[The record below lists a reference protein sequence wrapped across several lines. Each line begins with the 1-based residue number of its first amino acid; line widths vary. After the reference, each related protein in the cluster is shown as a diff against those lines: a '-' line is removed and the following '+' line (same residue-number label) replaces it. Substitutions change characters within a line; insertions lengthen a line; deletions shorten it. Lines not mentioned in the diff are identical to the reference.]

1 MWTDTFMG
9 VAQTLAAC
17 ALTVVS
23 VLTIRA
29 FQAID
34 TTAKLRMFQLLCM
47 TEVISFACIAL
58 WCFFSIIVSASVAS
72 VFYASSLLLLLLHF
86 AYVSGAFL
94 SFFGSRKTSRKLVTV
109 GQCIILGDVAL
120 TLLLSIISLAA
131 VYFDVWVLVAM
142 ILLYFSLIF
151 SAAMGTLLAHQLQ
164 MFSFKRRPQYRTEDF
179 IVEASIPSGG
189 IPAAYYV
196 TPQPQQRGA
205 EGYGTLASGEEET
218 MPLTL
223 SQPVGGAG
231 AGEHTGDMGFPASSG
246 GDHET
251 IPTFPSSF
259 RSEFR
264 EDLAPAPEQPPEML
278 R

>member
-1 MWTDTFMG
+1 M
-9 VAQTLAAC
+9 
-17 ALTVVS
+17 
-23 VLTIRA
+23 
-29 FQAID
+29 
-34 TTAKLRMFQLLCM
+34 
-47 TEVISFACIAL
+47 
-58 WCFFSIIVSASVAS
+58 
-72 VFYASSLLLLLLHF
+72 
-86 AYVSGAFL
+86 
-94 SFFGSRKTSRKLVTV
+94 
-109 GQCIILGDVAL
+109 
-120 TLLLSIISLAA
+120 
-131 VYFDVWVLVAM
+131 LVAM
-142 ILLYFSLIF
+142 IF

-223 SQPVGGAG
+223 SQPQWGRPR
-231 AGEHTGDMGFPASSG
+231 D
-246 GDHET
+246 D
-251 IPTFPSSF
+251 TFPSSF